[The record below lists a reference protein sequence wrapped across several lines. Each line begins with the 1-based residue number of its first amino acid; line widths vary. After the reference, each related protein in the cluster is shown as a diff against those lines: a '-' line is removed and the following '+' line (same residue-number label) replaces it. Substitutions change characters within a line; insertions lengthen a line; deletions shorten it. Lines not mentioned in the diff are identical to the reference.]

1 LKSLIRISR
10 FQVRKAQQNNI
21 EGINLKRILFILA
34 FLISCNEK
42 PVPAWDAQSQ
52 INAAADYKA
61 RECKQAGPPQPP
73 LLVFT
78 DQDSRNLNLCSVAIT
93 RTSCPFSGYPVICL
107 GIYTT
112 EKLGDIPWYLNF
124 NNDLAK
130 RQIK

>member
-1 LKSLIRISR
+1 MKL
-10 FQVRKAQQNNI
+10 
-21 EGINLKRILFILA
+21 ILFFLA

-52 INAAADYKA
+52 INAAVTYKA
-61 RECKQAGPPQPP
+61 KACRDECVNNAITATAKADCRETIPQPP
-73 LLVFT
+73 LLVST

-93 RTSCPFSGYPVICL
+93 RTGCPFAGYPIICL

-112 EKLGDIPWYLNF
+112 EKLGDVPWYLNF